1 MPFPNPDK
9 KVRQPQSG
17 VKISTE
23 LIIEALKKTR
33 GNISR
38 AADKIGCDRHT
49 IQLRVNKEP
58 EIKQVLDSC
67 RERFLDET
75 EDVLQE
81 KVLSGDTSSM
91 IFTLKCLGKKRGYEF
106 DTNVVAESVTKG
118 ALEWVMNKSKNPAE

>member
-1 MPFPNPDK
+1 MPFPKPKNA
-9 KVRQPQSG
+9 RQPQIG
-17 VKISTE
+17 VKISSD
-23 LIIEALKKTR
+23 LIIEAIKKTR

-38 AADKIGCDRHT
+38 AADKLGCCRHT
-49 IQLRVNKEP
+49 IHLRIEAEP
-58 EIKQVLDSC
+58 AIKQVLHNC

-81 KVLSGDTSSM
+81 KVLSGDTTSM